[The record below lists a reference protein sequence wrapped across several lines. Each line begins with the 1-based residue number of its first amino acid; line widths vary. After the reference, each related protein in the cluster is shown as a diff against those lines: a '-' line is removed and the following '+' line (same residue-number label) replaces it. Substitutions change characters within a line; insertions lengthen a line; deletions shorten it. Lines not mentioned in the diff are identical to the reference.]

1 MLKKLLLG
9 MLIFVGVCTNMEAEA
24 QAQWHSVESMG
35 TTTSIDLHSV
45 KPQGLLVEAWEQA
58 KQAQASNGSKKVV
71 LHNQYDLDSNKW
83 RNIGSKFYN
92 AQGVT
97 LGQKKSIGQWQKMAV
112 TSQEAAVA
120 RYCMDYSRQQ
130 GTWIKAKQLG
140 TLAIKYFDA
149 DTLKRSGNTID
160 VWEKLELLQESN
172 GTKTIVSHMQYNL
185 KTQKVHTLYNCN
197 YTAQGALQKA
207 AAATDEWGAAGDTY
221 GEYIGQE
228 LEQYLQKHKRK

>member
-45 KPQGLLVEAWEQA
+45 KRQGLLVEAWEQA

-97 LGQKKSIGQWQKMAV
+97 LGQKKV
-112 TSQEAAVA
+112 DRPVA
-120 RYCMDYSRQQ
+120 EDGSYFSRSCR
-130 GTWIKAKQLG
+130 G
-140 TLAIKYFDA
+140 
-149 DTLKRSGNTID
+149 S
-160 VWEKLELLQESN
+160 LL
-172 GTKTIVSHMQYNL
+172 
-185 KTQKVHTLYNCN
+185 
-197 YTAQGALQKA
+197 
-207 AAATDEWGAAGDTY
+207 Y
-221 GEYIGQE
+221 G
-228 LEQYLQKHKRK
+228 LFSPTRHLD